1 MLRRAYSCRMQLLP
15 STTVDA
21 SSARCARELLDVLP
35 PVVWFIRC
43 KMRSFRR
50 GLSLPQF
57 RALVF
62 IDSQPDASLSA
73 CADHL
78 GASKPTA
85 SRLIAGL
92 VRRGLL
98 ARCDC
103 EDDRRQLELSLT
115 ARGREVLHAARAG
128 TQALLAKELESLAP
142 SDRRKLLDAMKVL
155 EREFGSVSG
164 GSRKRRRESEKS

>member
-1 MLRRAYSCRMQLLP
+1 MQLLP

-21 SSARCARELLDVLP
+21 SPRCCARELLDVLP
-35 PVVWFIRC
+35 PVVWYIRC
-43 KMRSFRR
+43 RMRSFRR

-85 SRLIAGL
+85 SRLIGGL

-115 ARGREVLHAARAG
+115 PRGREVLHTARAG
-128 TQALLAKELESLAP
+128 TQALLAKELENLSPA
-142 SDRRKLLDAMKVL
+142 DRRKVLDAMRVL
-155 EREFGSVSG
+155 EKEFGSVST
-164 GSRKRRRESEKS
+164 GSRKQRSEQKVVVKSS